1 MTKRER
7 DKMSNTFKIDNNN
20 YITITTSNILP
31 SLEGWENT
39 LSGGYTLSVAD
50 FIEIADPF
58 LVKQSGV
65 EVPDHYEW

>member
-39 LSGGYTLSVAD
+39 ISGGYTLSVAD
-50 FIEIADPF
+50 FIEIASPD
-58 LVKQSGV
+58 LVKESEV